1 MSDQALVIVVVV
13 GIVVA
18 AVAVLALLRAQRRRR
33 LQNQYGSEYDHTV
46 ESTGSERAAD
56 AELLSREKR
65 HKTLDIKPLGPGARE
80 RYADRWAMVQE
91 RFVDDPPAAVAE
103 ARELVTLVMSDRGYP
118 TDEGDDQQI
127 ADELSVE
134 HGRTVGEYRTAAAI
148 SARAANGE
156 ANTEDLRTAMV
167 HYRALF
173 AELLDSST
181 EDLSAVSSGYP
192 YQGESTDDQ
201 FSTDGQ
207 PDHEAAD
214 DLESGETPADVDD
227 RPAHEDAADERAAD
241 EDAADERADDDRAD
255 DDRADYRADE
265 RAGAE
270 QAVDERAAAEQAAE
284 DPPAEER
291 SEDDVFGQPR
301 R

>member
-1 MSDQALVIVVVV
+1 
-13 GIVVA
+13 
-18 AVAVLALLRAQRRRR
+18 
-33 LQNQYGSEYDHTV
+33 
-46 ESTGSERAAD
+46 
-56 AELLSREKR
+56 
-65 HKTLDIKPLGPGARE
+65 
-80 RYADRWAMVQE
+80 
-91 RFVDDPPAAVAE
+91 
-103 ARELVTLVMSDRGYP
+103 
-118 TDEGDDQQI
+118 
-127 ADELSVE
+127 
-134 HGRTVGEYRTAAAI
+134 
-148 SARAANGE
+148 
-156 ANTEDLRTAMV
+156 MV

-214 DLESGETPADVDD
+214 DLASGETPADVDD
-227 RPAHEDAADERAAD
+227 RPAHEDAADEDAAH
-241 EDAADERADDDRAD
+241 ERAADERADDDRAD

>member
-134 HGRTVGEYRTAAAI
+134 HGRTVSEYRTAAAI

-192 YQGESTDDQ
+192 YQDESTDDQ
-201 FSTDGQ
+201 VSTDGQ

-227 RPAHEDAADERAAD
+227 RPADGRAAD
-241 EDAADERADDDRAD
+241 EDATEERAAEERAADERT
-255 DDRADYRADE
+255 ADYRADE
-265 RAGAE
+265 RA
-270 QAVDERAAAEQAAE
+270 AAAQAAE

>member
-134 HGRTVGEYRTAAAI
+134 HGRTVSEYRTAAAI

-181 EDLSAVSSGYP
+181 EDLSAVSSGYQ

-201 FSTDGQ
+201 VSTDGQ

-227 RPAHEDAADERAAD
+227 RPADERTADERTADERTADERTAD
-241 EDAADERADDDRAD
+241 EDAADERT
-255 DDRADYRADE
+255 ADYRADE
-265 RAGAE
+265 RA
-270 QAVDERAAAEQAAE
+270 AAEQASE
-284 DPPAEER
+284 DRPAEER
-291 SEDDVFGQPR
+291 SEDDMFGQPR